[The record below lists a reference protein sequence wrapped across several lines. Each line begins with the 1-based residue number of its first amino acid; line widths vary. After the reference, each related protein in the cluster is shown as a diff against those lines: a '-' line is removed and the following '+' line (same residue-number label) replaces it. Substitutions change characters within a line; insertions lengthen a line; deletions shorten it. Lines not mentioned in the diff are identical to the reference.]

1 MVELTNEQTQIIA
14 LVAVGISMVTM
25 YIIFKLRRQKRP
37 TPNGGTTTN
46 EDDEEISSPPRVQRH
61 DSIADVVELL
71 VYPIKSCAGIS
82 LDRVVLTRTG
92 FRGDRMWMVVEPR
105 KGSSSSD
112 LKNNDENDDDDNQE
126 NQKNQDTPRTSAR
139 GWTPKY
145 QFLTQRECP
154 RLALIQPRIQS
165 SNTFALGEEPRHSGT
180 HLLHGMK
187 SVTLSGPGK
196 SDLICPVVRSF
207 HNHAVMCDVSLWEPG
222 SEDDANAVVD
232 QGDEAAKWLSDF
244 LKRPNLRLVFRDI
257 TCTRVVNQK
266 YRAKN
271 QPSQVSF
278 ADGMQYLITSRT
290 SLAQLNQKVAL
301 NYLPGSNSSEEQ
313 EAPILT
319 MDRFRPNIV
328 VNR

>member
-25 YIIFKLRRQKRP
+25 YIIFKLRRQKRS
-37 TPNGGTTTN
+37 GGRTTY
-46 EDDEEISSPPRVQRH
+46 EDEEEISSPPRVQRH

-82 LDRVVLTRTG
+82 LDRVMLTRTG

-105 KGSSSSD
+105 KGSSRKND
-112 LKNNDENDDDDNQE
+112 ENNDNDDDDIEENQE
-126 NQKNQDTPRTSAR
+126 NQQNQDTPRTSPR

-180 HLLHGMK
+180 QLLHGMK

-207 HNHAVMCDVSLWEPG
+207 DNHAVMCDVSLWEPG
-222 SEDDANAVVD
+222 SDDDANAVVD
-232 QGDEAAKWLSDF
+232 QGDEAAKWLSHF
-244 LKRPNLRLVFRDI
+244 LKRPNLRLVFRDS

-301 NYLPGSNSSEEQ
+301 NYLPGSNGSE